1 MPYVLC
7 AWCAVGD
14 GKHARGC
21 YFQRVTEYW
30 EAEVQLMANRAALC
44 RARQVI
50 ARFHQINRTRRTL
63 AAIAQAEPSALLS
76 PPKRP

>member
-1 MPYVLC
+1 
-7 AWCAVGD
+7 
-14 GKHARGC
+14 
-21 YFQRVTEYW
+21 VTEYW